1 MKTFLFFCLF
11 LTSCFGFGQVKL
23 TTEWDKEDNL
33 IILAFNNDFIPHTVR
48 IEFFGLENLES
59 KDGNLIYGLAK
70 PGKSQIA
77 KLHTG
82 FTNIQS
88 QFNYNSNVF
97 RGSYL
102 QQLEEPPIYLIPV
115 QEGQVVHM
123 RPLQLV
129 DFQKNQLP
137 PDQQYVGSG
146 FFFDK
151 PTVICAPRKGI
162 VSDMKMGLKM
172 DETEILHTEFENFI
186 ELYHGDGSFT
196 KLLVLRPDS
205 EMVKL
210 GETVFPGQPL
220 AESSGEAYVNGPH
233 VKMVQSRWKK
243 GARDLEW
250 FNFPIKIWDGKEGV
264 FTNEEVALLKVDHPK
279 ELVTKEMSNKELKKF
294 SK

>member
-1 MKTFLFFCLF
+1 MKAFLFSCLF
-11 LTSCFGFGQVKL
+11 LTSSFGYGQVKL
-23 TTEWDKEDNL
+23 TTEWDKDDNL
-33 IILAFNNDFIPHTVR
+33 IILALNQDLIPHTVR

-59 KDGNLIYGLAK
+59 KEGNLIYGLAK

-77 KLHTG
+77 KLHTE

-88 QFNYNSNVF
+88 HFNYNSDVF

-102 QQLEEPPIYLIPV
+102 EQLEELPIYLVPV
-115 QEGQVVHM
+115 QAGQVVHM
-123 RPLQLV
+123 RPLRLA
-129 DFQKNQLP
+129 DYHKNQLP
-137 PDQQYVGSG
+137 PDPQYVGTG

-186 ELYHGDGSFT
+186 ELYHEDGSFT
-196 KLLVLRPDS
+196 KLLVLGPGS

-210 GETVFPGQPL
+210 GDMVFPGQAL
-220 AESSGEAYVNGPH
+220 AESSGEAYANGPH

-243 GARDLEW
+243 GVRDLEW
-250 FNFPIKIWDGKEGV
+250 FNFPIKVWDEKEGV
-264 FTNEEVALLKVDHPK
+264 LTYEEVTLLKVAHPK
-279 ELVTKEMSNKELKKF
+279 ELVTKEMSKKEIKKIG
-294 SK
+294 K